1 MEGKMENSA
10 KLCRILVLWNNKEE
24 QEKKRILDDVIVSLQ
39 CQEALKWRHDET
51 LHFHSKD

>member
-10 KLCRILVLWNNKEE
+10 KLFRILVSWNNKEE

-39 CQEALKWRHDET
+39 CQEALRLHPDGT
-51 LHFHSKD
+51 PHFHSKD